1 MVYVRI
7 KIKGESHTRM
17 VDMDDPDDRSIVG
30 RYWREVARALSGKD
44 HELDKYSRYSVD
56 NKLFDTDEESL
67 NEWYEEADPEE
78 LEGPYPSE

>member
-7 KIKGESHTRM
+7 KLEGEDSTRM
-17 VDMDDPDDRSIVG
+17 VDIDSDADRSIVG
-30 RYWREVARALSGKD
+30 RYWHEVGRALSGKD
-44 HELDKYSRYSVD
+44 HQLDKFSRYEID
-56 NKLFDTDEESL
+56 GKRLDTDEDSL